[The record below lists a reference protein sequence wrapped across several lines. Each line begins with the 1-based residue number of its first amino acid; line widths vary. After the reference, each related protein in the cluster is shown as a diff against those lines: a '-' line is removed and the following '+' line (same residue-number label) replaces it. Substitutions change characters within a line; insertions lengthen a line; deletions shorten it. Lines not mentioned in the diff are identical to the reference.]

1 MRIIITCNTIT
12 FILIN
17 LNNIIAMN
25 ERTNPVEEQQKI
37 NRLVKIKDLTKQ
49 IEYNKTANERMQN
62 QINSLN
68 EDIMILEKPKML
80 ESDLEIMVK
89 DLAEMVSTIL
99 DSTADNI
106 NDFNPEFQ
114 IGYDNEVSI
123 SSINLDYDAT
133 VDIQRYIEERFN
145 IIVPDQTEN
154 TN

>member
-1 MRIIITCNTIT
+1 
-12 FILIN
+12 
-17 LNNIIAMN
+17 MN
-25 ERTNPVEEQQKI
+25 KKQEIDKR
-37 NRLVKIKDLTKQ
+37 IKDLIKEIDYNNSANGRLQEQ
-49 IEYNKTANERMQN
+49 ID
-62 QINSLN
+62 SLK
-68 EDIMILEKPKML
+68 EDIEVLEKPKML

>member
-1 MRIIITCNTIT
+1 
-12 FILIN
+12 
-17 LNNIIAMN
+17 MN
-25 ERTNPVEEQQKI
+25 KKQEIDKR
-37 NRLVKIKDLTKQ
+37 IKDLIKEIDYNNSANGRLQEQ
-49 IEYNKTANERMQN
+49 ID
-62 QINSLN
+62 SLK
-68 EDIMILEKPKML
+68 EDIEVLEKPKML

-145 IIVPDQTEN
+145 IIVPDQTQN

>member
-1 MRIIITCNTIT
+1 
-12 FILIN
+12 
-17 LNNIIAMN
+17 MN
-25 ERTNPVEEQQKI
+25 KKQEIDKR
-37 NRLVKIKDLTKQ
+37 IKDLIKEIDYNNSANGRLQEQ
-49 IEYNKTANERMQN
+49 ID
-62 QINSLN
+62 SLK
-68 EDIMILEKPKML
+68 EDIEVLEKPKML

-123 SSINLDYDAT
+123 SSINLEYDAT

>member
-1 MRIIITCNTIT
+1 MQSNTIT

-25 ERTNPVEEQQKI
+25 KKQEIDKR
-37 NRLVKIKDLTKQ
+37 IKDLIKEIDYNNSANGRLQEQ
-49 IEYNKTANERMQN
+49 ID
-62 QINSLN
+62 SLK
-68 EDIMILEKPKML
+68 EDIEILEKPKML
-80 ESDLEIMVK
+80 ESDLEVMVK

-133 VDIQRYIEERFN
+133 EDIQRYIEERFN
-145 IIVPDQTEN
+145 IIVPDQTQN

>member
-1 MRIIITCNTIT
+1 
-12 FILIN
+12 
-17 LNNIIAMN
+17 MN
-25 ERTNPVEEQQKI
+25 KKQEIDKR
-37 NRLVKIKDLTKQ
+37 IKDLIKEIDYNNSANGRLQEQ
-49 IEYNKTANERMQN
+49 ID
-62 QINSLN
+62 SLK
-68 EDIMILEKPKML
+68 EDIEILEKPKML

-106 NDFNPEFQ
+106 NHFNPEFQ
-114 IGYDNEVSI
+114 IGYHNEVSI

-145 IIVPDQTEN
+145 IIVPDQTQN

>member
-1 MRIIITCNTIT
+1 
-12 FILIN
+12 
-17 LNNIIAMN
+17 MN
-25 ERTNPVEEQQKI
+25 KKQEIDKR
-37 NRLVKIKDLTKQ
+37 IKDLIKEIDYNNSANGRLQEQ
-49 IEYNKTANERMQN
+49 ID
-62 QINSLN
+62 SLK
-68 EDIMILEKPKML
+68 EDITILEKPKML

>member
-1 MRIIITCNTIT
+1 
-12 FILIN
+12 
-17 LNNIIAMN
+17 MN
-25 ERTNPVEEQQKI
+25 KEQEIKEKI
-37 NRLVKIKDLTKQ
+37 NDLTKQ
-49 IEYNKTANERMQN
+49 IEYNNNSNERMQN
-62 QINSLN
+62 QINLLK
-68 EDIMILEKPKML
+68 EDLMILEKPKML

-133 VDIQRYIEERFN
+133 VDIQRYIEERFD
-145 IIVPDQTEN
+145 IIVPDQTQN

>member
-1 MRIIITCNTIT
+1 MQSNTIT

-62 QINSLN
+62 QINSLK
-68 EDIMILEKPKML
+68 EDVMILEKPKML

>member
-1 MRIIITCNTIT
+1 
-12 FILIN
+12 
-17 LNNIIAMN
+17 MN
-25 ERTNPVEEQQKI
+25 KKQEIDKR
-37 NRLVKIKDLTKQ
+37 IKDLIKEIDYNNSANGRLQEQ
-49 IEYNKTANERMQN
+49 ID
-62 QINSLN
+62 SLK
-68 EDIMILEKPKML
+68 EDIEVLEKPKML
-80 ESDLEIMVK
+80 ESDLEVMVK

-145 IIVPDQTEN
+145 IIVPDQTQN

>member
-1 MRIIITCNTIT
+1 MQSNTIT

-17 LNNIIAMN
+17 LNNIIVMN
-25 ERTNPVEEQQKI
+25 KKDEIEKR
-37 NRLVKIKDLTKQ
+37 IKDLTTE
-49 IEYNKTANERMQN
+49 IEYNNTTNSRMQD
-62 QINSLN
+62 QINSLK
-68 EDIMILEKPKML
+68 EDIMIIEKPKML

-89 DLAEMVSTIL
+89 DLADMVSTIL

-106 NDFNPEFQ
+106 NDFNPEFE
-114 IGYDNEVSI
+114 IGYNNEVSI

-154 TN
+154 IT